1 MMSDWVKTRIL
12 FWFVKAWIINLNFS
26 NALSMLECLILFTK
40 WKLKIRTSEK
50 TSALLTDKNT
60 SFSSNLA
67 IFWCLDAINDESA
80 LIKLK
85 IKLRYAIEAEYFLDR
100 SRSRLTDSV
109 RIIESIVRWL
119 FSNSINKS
127 IFDNNNEF
135 SSFAWCQNDDS
146 ETIKKKKNTFSKT

>member
-1 MMSDWVKTRIL
+1 
-12 FWFVKAWIINLNFS
+12 
-26 NALSMLECLILFTK
+26 
-40 WKLKIRTSEK
+40 
-50 TSALLTDKNT
+50 
-60 SFSSNLA
+60 
-67 IFWCLDAINDESA
+67 
-80 LIKLK
+80 
-85 IKLRYAIEAEYFLDR
+85 
-100 SRSRLTDSV
+100 V